1 MVRRLICFIAG
12 LFLSIGMTFAQTTIS
27 GTVSSSDTGEPL
39 AGAVVKEVGS
49 DNATVTDID
58 GHFSL
63 SAAAG
68 ARLQVQIV
76 GMKDKTVKATG
87 RGMKIYLDPD
97 DHTLDELMV
106 VAYGV
111 TKKSAYTGSASEVK
125 AAQIDNRQIS
135 NLSSALTG
143 AAAGVQT
150 LQTNGQPGE
159 AATVRIRGVSS
170 INGYN
175 APLYVVDGVPYD
187 GDLSAINPEDIESM
201 NVLKD
206 AVSTS
211 LYGSR
216 GANGVV
222 IITTKKGKLG
232 KAKISVDAKWGAVSR
247 ELPNYKVIG
256 NAGTYYE
263 KLYETY
269 YNNYY
274 YNSGYNATRSWTLA
288 NNDLSRTGYQ
298 IYTVPQGESLIGKN
312 GKLNPNATLGYTDGT
327 YYYKPDDWED
337 ETFDTNLRQEYNV
350 TVSGADERFN
360 YYAGFGYLNDQ
371 GIVEGSG
378 FKRLNTRL
386 NVEYRAT
393 NWLTL
398 GTKINYTHANSL
410 YPRDQTDDKSNSSV
424 NAFFIANYIA
434 PIYPMYVRD
443 AQGNIMRDASTGK
456 KIYDYGDGSSTNF
469 TRNWMSMANP
479 KGDLIYN
486 FREYNMDIFS
496 GNWFARA
503 DLTHGFSVTARL
515 ALNTD
520 NTIFHNS
527 SSSLYG
533 QSSSY
538 GGENTQS
545 QSRTSAFTHQYLLN
559 YLQSFGKHNVN
570 ATAGFEGYRLKIED
584 FNITGL
590 NKYRESDYTAG
601 NVIDQKNGTGSVNEY
616 RTAGYF
622 FTGNYNYDNTY
633 FFNVGYRHDGTS
645 AFKPGNR
652 WGDFFNVGLG
662 WDMKKEPWMKN
673 VSWLDQLKLRAS
685 FGQTGNDNHLVY
697 PTPSNPYYYTFYA
710 YQDQYSLTGANGV
723 FSDGTLVYKGNPDLK
738 WEKTNAFDFGVDYA
752 LLNGRLYGALDFYF
766 RATSNLLD
774 YKNVAMSNG
783 YTQIPINMGTVQNYG
798 LEMEINYDIF
808 KKKDFTWTV
817 GFNGT
822 FQKARIHKLA
832 DDYADGQYVSVYRI
846 YKEGDPL
853 YQCYLPHYEGVD
865 SETGLALY
873 TGVKTDESG
882 NPVKDDNGNYIEES
896 TTDYQNAFTYN
907 RKKSG
912 NLLPDFY
919 GGLNT
924 QVNWKGFDFSLQ
936 TSFQLGGKIYDE
948 GYQDLMASGGTAFQ
962 AGQNWHQDILK
973 AWTPENKYTDVP
985 RLNSGDL
992 YANSASDRWYKS
1004 SDYFSIDNITLG
1016 YTIPTNI
1023 MHRIGLESLRV
1034 FASAENLWLF
1044 SARQGLDPRLG
1055 QVYVSSAW
1063 YTARRTISGG
1073 IKIVF

>member
-410 YPRDQTDDKSNSSV
+410 YPSDQTDDKSNSSV

-662 WDMKKEPWMKN
+662 WDMKKESWMKN

-710 YQDQYSLTGANGV
+710 YQDQYSL
-723 FSDGTLVYKGNPDLK
+723 
-738 WEKTNAFDFGVDYA
+738 
-752 LLNGRLYGALDFYF
+752 RCQ
-766 RATSNLLD
+766 R
-774 YKNVAMSNG
+774 
-783 YTQIPINMGTVQNYG
+783 
-798 LEMEINYDIF
+798 
-808 KKKDFTWTV
+808 
-817 GFNGT
+817 
-822 FQKARIHKLA
+822 
-832 DDYADGQYVSVYRI
+832 
-846 YKEGDPL
+846 
-853 YQCYLPHYEGVD
+853 
-865 SETGLALY
+865 
-873 TGVKTDESG
+873 
-882 NPVKDDNGNYIEES
+882 
-896 TTDYQNAFTYN
+896 
-907 RKKSG
+907 
-912 NLLPDFY
+912 
-919 GGLNT
+919 
-924 QVNWKGFDFSLQ
+924 
-936 TSFQLGGKIYDE
+936 
-948 GYQDLMASGGTAFQ
+948 
-962 AGQNWHQDILK
+962 
-973 AWTPENKYTDVP
+973 
-985 RLNSGDL
+985 
-992 YANSASDRWYKS
+992 
-1004 SDYFSIDNITLG
+1004 
-1016 YTIPTNI
+1016 
-1023 MHRIGLESLRV
+1023 RV
-1034 FASAENLWLF
+1034 L
-1044 SARQGLDPRLG
+1044 
-1055 QVYVSSAW
+1055 
-1063 YTARRTISGG
+1063 
-1073 IKIVF
+1073 